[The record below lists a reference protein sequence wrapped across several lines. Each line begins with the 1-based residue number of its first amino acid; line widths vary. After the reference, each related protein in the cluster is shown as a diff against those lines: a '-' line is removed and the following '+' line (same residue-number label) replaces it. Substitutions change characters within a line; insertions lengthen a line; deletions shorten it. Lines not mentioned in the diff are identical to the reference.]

1 MRTLFDRLSRTV
13 GWGRRLPLFLLLLF
27 VIGSGQAQAGSW
39 TGTLQDGSVI
49 RVDPGS
55 HRAMR
60 YYDGGV
66 TPMWEGTHRLEDGS
80 VIIVRDGQAVP
91 TESMIEHWDAEPR
104 FDPSLRERYCEQLV
118 RKVCG
123 FRDECARVSHCLT
136 ARRMRSEERATATR
150 APLDPPLQ
158 TAASE
163 ACREA
168 LESPDFPACAPTG
181 VQPSACRRLVDRVCG
196 DRDQCKEAKACGPAR
211 QLLQLESEERL
222 ESADPD
228 VRTPTGEECEKAMNN
243 PFFEPCK

>member
-1 MRTLFDRLSRTV
+1 MRTLFDRVSRTV
-13 GWGRRLPLFLLLLF
+13 GWGRRLPLVLLLL
-27 VIGSGQAQAGSW
+27 IILANGQVEAGSW

-55 HRAMR
+55 RRAMR

-66 TPMWEGTHRLEDGS
+66 TPMWDGTHRLDDGS
-80 VIIVRDGQAVP
+80 VIIVHDGQAVP
-91 TESMIEHWDAEPR
+91 TESMIDRWDAESR

-123 FRDECARVSHCLT
+123 FHDECARDSHCLT
-136 ARRMRSEERATATR
+136 ARRMRGEARAQ
-150 APLDPPLQ
+150 APLGPPLQ

-163 ACREA
+163 ACKDA
-168 LESPDFPACAPTG
+168 LQSPDFPACAPVG
-181 VQPSACRRLVDRVCG
+181 MQPSACRRLVDRVCG
-196 DRDQCKEAKACGPAR
+196 DRDQCKDAKACGPAR

-228 VRTPTGEECEKAMNN
+228 VRTPTGDECAKAMSN
-243 PFFEPCK
+243 PFFAPCK